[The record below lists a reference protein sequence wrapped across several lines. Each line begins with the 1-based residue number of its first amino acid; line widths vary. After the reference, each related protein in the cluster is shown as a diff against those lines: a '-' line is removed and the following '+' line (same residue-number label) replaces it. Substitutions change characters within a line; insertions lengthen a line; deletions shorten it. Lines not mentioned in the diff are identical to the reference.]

1 MKLGDDDVSDTNWM
15 DLSATYKLV
24 SDSSVISKQFHQKL
38 NIGEKLVGFI
48 DRKTWRRKLVL
59 AVLVGSLSRWTRRA
73 DRTTATKSLL
83 HTFPFFFA
91 KSTFPQSLIP
101 SSVLLHTVAQSIN
114 SRMGMG
120 TLLLSSVCSTM
131 LYQKKSFNGIWAS
144 L

>member
-59 AVLVGSLSRWTRRA
+59 AVLVGSLSR
-73 DRTTATKSLL
+73 
-83 HTFPFFFA
+83 
-91 KSTFPQSLIP
+91 
-101 SSVLLHTVAQSIN
+101 
-114 SRMGMG
+114 
-120 TLLLSSVCSTM
+120 
-131 LYQKKSFNGIWAS
+131 
-144 L
+144 